1 MLSQTNPSRYGGEA
15 QLAAVTRPEPE
26 FEAIP
31 LSQTNQTTEFG
42 SFEEGE
48 IQSASIPSVEVEQ
61 GSTPVT
67 EPDYSQITATMGPV
81 DWQTDLRME
90 IQDAGRRT
98 NETMGGLLMTGIDRG
113 INAADSIRT
122 TLEAYGDDP
131 SLIWSDVKDIAGS
144 VATRLDDNFNEI
156 LFEWSYGSLGDREQ
170 YQASTARD
178 IQAFENAV
186 ESGIDKVQRIGDA
199 IDRDD
204 FRAVGEELFDPAV
217 AGLVVLGTRGKGLPG
232 PNKPPLGFKDTKAFH
247 TFGDDLYT
255 GLNQAGFDDVQ
266 AIFQGSSVTGKSYR
280 TGQPF
285 DAGRVSDFDVALA
298 SPALLERASSVGIKL
313 RGQGVRTQPLS
324 LAKNPQL
331 LERLGLAN
339 LSRQLGEQAGRE
351 VNFMIYR
358 SVDDAISRSPSILVP
373 RN

>member
-1 MLSQTNPSRYGGEA
+1 M
-15 QLAAVTRPEPE
+15 PEPE

-31 LSQTNQTTEFG
+31 ISQTTNQTTEFD

-48 IQSASIPSVEVEQ
+48 IQSASIPSVEVEE
-61 GSTPVT
+61 GSIPVSD
-67 EPDYSQITATMGPV
+67 PDYSWITATMDPV

-90 IQDAGRRT
+90 IQDAGRKV
-98 NETMGGLLMTGIDRG
+98 NETMGGLLSTGIDRG
-113 INAADSIRT
+113 INATDSIRT

-170 YQASTARD
+170 YQASSARD

-186 ESGIDKVQRIGDA
+186 ERGIDKAQRIGAA
-199 IDRDD
+199 IEGDNY
-204 FRAVGEELFDPAV
+204 RAVGEELFDPAV
-217 AGLVVLGTRGKGLPG
+217 AGLVVLGTRGQGLPG

-298 SPALLERASSVGIKL
+298 SPALLEKASSVGIKL

-331 LERLGLAN
+331 LERLGLTN

-358 SVDDAISRSPSILVP
+358 SVDDAISRGPSIVVP